1 MTSIK
6 PPVFFEYPAN
16 DLYLYD
22 VQFSVNSAAD
32 MCNKLCYP
40 HFTSP
45 PFHRQREGRFFL
57 TSV

>member
-16 DLYLYD
+16 DPYLYD

-32 MCNKLCYP
+32 MCNNLHYP

-45 PFHRQREGRFFL
+45 PIHGQREG
-57 TSV
+57 